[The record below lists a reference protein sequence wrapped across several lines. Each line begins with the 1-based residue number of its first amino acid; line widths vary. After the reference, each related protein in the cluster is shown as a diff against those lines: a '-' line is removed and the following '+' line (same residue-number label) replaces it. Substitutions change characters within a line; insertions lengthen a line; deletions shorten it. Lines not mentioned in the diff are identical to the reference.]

1 MTERIPKIL
10 VFAGSTRSGSYNKKL
25 ARIATEGARDAGA
38 EVTYIDLRD
47 YPLPIYDGDYED
59 EHGLPDNGRTLKDMF
74 IASDGFMI
82 ASPENNSS
90 FSAVFKNTMDWL
102 SRPVKG
108 YPPYECF
115 DGKVAVLMAAST
127 GNFGGIRG
135 LLDVR
140 KMLAVLRVTVLPDQV
155 LVPRAKD
162 AFDDSGRLRDDR
174 QQDAVRA
181 LGKTL
186 TDYLKRLGG

>member
-1 MTERIPKIL
+1 MTDRAPRIL
-10 VFAGSTRSGSYNKKL
+10 AFAGSTRTGSYNKKL
-25 ARIATEGARDAGA
+25 ARIAADGARDAGA

-47 YPLPIYDGDYED
+47 YPLPVYDGDYEE

-74 IASDGFMI
+74 IAGDGFMI

-162 AFDDSGRLRDDR
+162 AFDDSDRLKDDR

-181 LGKTL
+181 LGRTL

>member
-1 MTERIPKIL
+1 MPEQSPKIL

-25 ARIATEGARDAGA
+25 ANIATEGARNAGA

-47 YPLPIYDGDYED
+47 YPLPLYDGDFED
-59 EHGLPDNGRTLKDMF
+59 EHGLPDNARTLKDLC
-74 IASDGFMI
+74 IASDGFLI

-90 FSAVFKNTMDWL
+90 FSAVFKNTIDWL

-115 DGKVAVLMAAST
+115 DGKITALLAAST

-140 KMLAVLRVTVLPDQV
+140 KMFAAMRAVVLPDQV
-155 LVPRAKD
+155 LIPRAAD
-162 AFDDSGRLRDDR
+162 AFDENDQLKNEK
-174 QQDAVRA
+174 QQDGVIA
-181 LGKTL
+181 LAKTL
-186 TDYLKRLGG
+186 TEYIRQLKK